1 MTSMI
6 TRRRSLSHK
15 KNGYRKIS
23 LALKRCVILK
33 LGTYIG
39 TSRDRMRFEVPSIFF
54 VNLANITI
62 TKIGNLDR
70 IFPLNI
76 HFYPFSSFLSS
87 V

>member
-15 KNGYRKIS
+15 KNWIKIS

-39 TSRDRMRFEVPSIFF
+39 TSRARMSFEVPSIFF

-87 V
+87 I